1 MDLMTIGTVAGG
13 VATVIG
19 TVYTMF
25 KKFKSS
31 LNDTVKEKIEEVRQQ
46 EEEKIELNNRINE
59 IEKRL
64 SNAELML
71 KLLPD
76 TMKEQINKIEPV
88 LTEIKGMV
96 KNVSDKL
103 FEHVKDGK

>member
-1 MDLMTIGTVAGG
+1 MDSMTFWTVAGG

-46 EEEKIELNNRINE
+46 EEEKVELNNRINE

-71 KLLPD
+71 KLLPE
-76 TMKEQINKIEPV
+76 TMKEQINRIEPV
-88 LTEIKGMV
+88 LTEIKKMV
-96 KNVSDKL
+96 KDVSDKL
-103 FEHVKDGK
+103 YKHIEEGT